1 MKFIGCDVFKH
12 LHHGGI
18 AKYTSQRTIQESL
31 KVMGKQLR
39 ESQLMELRHC
49 DHYSI
54 MIDESTD
61 VSVIKELVIYVR
73 YLSASGEIKN
83 SFLSIVE
90 LPKGTA
96 EVNEQ
101 LVPFLKKSSILLSHL
116 VGFASDRANVM
127 TGCHNGVAVRLARR
141 QPLLTSIHCVA
152 HRLALA
158 ASQAGDDVRYIS
170 NTFKPTLQQL
180 FYFYEISAVRIAG
193 LKAIEQLLQIKELKL
208 KKSVDKRWLSVDNAC
223 QTLVKVLPAVIT
235 SLESEAEDRGQA
247 LAHGLCKVVKWFK
260 FIATL
265 YMMYNVLPDVSR
277 LS

>member
-12 LHHGGI
+12 LHRGEN

-61 VSVIKELVIYVR
+61 VSVIKELVIYAR
-73 YLSASGEIKN
+73 YLSASGEVKN
-83 SFLSIVE
+83 SFLLIDE
-90 LPKGTA
+90 LPNGTV
-96 EVNEQ
+96 EVIEEQ

-116 VGFASDRANVM
+116 VDFASDRANVM
-127 TGCHNGVAVRLARR
+127 TGCYNGVAVRLARR
-141 QPLLTSIHCVA
+141 QPLLTTIHCVA
-152 HRLALA
+152 HRLVLA

-180 FYFYEISAVRIAG
+180 FYFYEISAVRMAG
-193 LKAIEQLLQIKELKL
+193 LKAIEQLLQIKGLKL
-208 KKSVDKRWLSVDNAC
+208 KKSVDKHWLSVDNAC
-223 QTLVKVLPAVIT
+223 QLTMP
-235 SLESEAEDRGQA
+235 
-247 LAHGLCKVVKWFK
+247 
-260 FIATL
+260 
-265 YMMYNVLPDVSR
+265 VS
-277 LS
+277 